1 MTDAD
6 QSKPV
11 DVFLSIGSNINPE
24 ANIQYAL
31 SEIDQIFE
39 IKQVSSV
46 YRNKSVGFE
55 GDDFL
60 NMVLKLSTTRNPYE
74 ILEELN
80 RIESATGREIGTGTF
95 DSRTLDIDII
105 LYGDLVDLEE
115 PLKLPRKDINLYSF
129 VIGPLAEIEPRGV
142 HPVSGKS
149 FIELWEEFNREKH
162 PLERISI
169 RFD

>member
-1 MTDAD
+1 MTDAELL
-6 QSKPV
+6 KPV

-31 SEIDQIFE
+31 SEIDQFFE
-39 IKQVSSV
+39 IKQISSV
-46 YRNKSVGFE
+46 YRNKSVGFK

-60 NMVLKLSTTRNPYE
+60 NMVVKLNTIRSPFE
-74 ILEELN
+74 ILKELN

-95 DSRTLDIDII
+95 DSRTLDIDMI
-105 LYGDLVDLEE
+105 LYGDLVDPEE
-115 PLKLPRKDINLYSF
+115 PLKLPRKDIDLYSF

>member
-1 MTDAD
+1 MTDAELL
-6 QSKPV
+6 KPV

-46 YRNKSVGFE
+46 YKNKSVGFE

-60 NMVLKLSTTRNPYE
+60 NMVLKLSTTLSPYE
-74 ILEELN
+74 IVEELN
-80 RIESATGREIGTGTF
+80 RIESVTGREIGTGTF
-95 DSRTLDIDII
+95 DSRTLDIDMI
-105 LYGDLVDLEE
+105 LYGDLVDPEE
-115 PLKLPRKDINLYSF
+115 PLQLPRKDIDLYSF
-129 VIGPLAEIEPRGV
+129 VIGPLAEIEPRGI

-149 FIELWEEFNREKH
+149 FIELWEGFNQEAY
-162 PLERISI
+162 PLERTSI

>member
-6 QSKPV
+6 QPKPV

-46 YRNKSVGFE
+46 YKNKSVGFE

-60 NMVLKLSTTRNPYE
+60 NMVLKLSTTRSPYE
-74 ILEELN
+74 ILEELD
-80 RIESATGREIGTGTF
+80 RIESKTGREIGTGAF
-95 DSRTLDIDII
+95 DSRTLDIDMI
-105 LYGDLVDLEE
+105 LYGDLVNLE
-115 PLKLPRKDINLYSF
+115 
-129 VIGPLAEIEPRGV
+129 
-142 HPVSGKS
+142 
-149 FIELWEEFNREKH
+149 
-162 PLERISI
+162 
-169 RFD
+169 

>member
-31 SEIDQIFE
+31 SEIDQFFE
-39 IKQVSSV
+39 IKQISSV
-46 YRNKSVGFE
+46 YRNKSVGFK

-60 NMVLKLSTTRNPYE
+60 NMVVKLSTTRSPFE
-74 ILEELN
+74 ILKELN
-80 RIESATGREIGTGTF
+80 RIELATGRKIGAGAF
-95 DSRTLDIDII
+95 DSRTLDIDMI
-105 LYGDLVDLEE
+105 LYGDLVYPKE
-115 PLKLPRKDINLYSF
+115 PLKLPRKDIDLYSF

-149 FIELWEEFNREKH
+149 FIALWKEFNQETY
-162 PLERISI
+162 PLERTSI

>member
-1 MTDAD
+1 MTDTD
-6 QSKPV
+6 QPKPV
-11 DVFLSIGSNINPE
+11 DVFLSIGSNVNPE

-46 YRNKSVGFE
+46 YKNKSVGFE

-60 NMVLKLSTTRNPYE
+60 NMVLKLSTTLSPYE
-74 ILEELN
+74 IVEELN
-80 RIESATGREIGTGTF
+80 RIELATGREIGTGTF
-95 DSRTLDIDII
+95 DSRTLDIDMI
-105 LYGDLVDLEE
+105 LYGDLVDPEE
-115 PLKLPRKDINLYSF
+115 PLQLPRKDIDLYSF
-129 VIGPLAEIEPRGV
+129 VIGPLAEIEPRGI
-142 HPVSGKS
+142 HPVLGKS

>member
-6 QSKPV
+6 QPKPV

-39 IKQVSSV
+39 IKQISSV

-60 NMVLKLSTTRNPYE
+60 NMVLKLCTTRSPFE
-74 ILEELN
+74 ILKELN
-80 RIESATGREIGTGTF
+80 RIESVMGRKIGTGAF

-105 LYGDLVDLEE
+105 LYGNLVDPKE
-115 PLKLPRKDINLYSF
+115 PLKLPRKDIDRYSF
-129 VIGPLAEIEPRGV
+129 VIGPLAEIEPRGI

-149 FIELWEEFNREKH
+149 FIELWEGFNQEAY
-162 PLERISI
+162 PLERTSI